1 MSYEQWPY
9 LGVFAVLIA
18 ASLGL
23 PIPEDIP
30 LLTGGYLC
38 HHGLAHPHVMI
49 CVGLV
54 GVLGG
59 DFILFSLGRRFGHH
73 IVEHRFVRRLVRPS
87 RLLVAEN
94 LFRQHGVKIIFAGRF
109 MPGLRP
115 MIFMAAGV
123 LKVPFTTF
131 AAVNGFA
138 ACISVPILILLGRL
152 FGNNLEHIKRGVR
165 TTTHWLTIA
174 VVVAAMIST
183 AIYLQR
189 RQKRMIVSTGVEPPG
204 DQGATRAGPGHD
216 GERFALRPEVGEQSS
231 SVVSRAEAHGSLVIP
246 ELQPVQGPST
256 LDTRPTA

>member
-73 IVEHRFVRRLVRPS
+73 IVEHRFVRRL
-87 RLLVAEN
+87 
-94 LFRQHGVKIIFAGRF
+94 
-109 MPGLRP
+109 
-115 MIFMAAGV
+115 
-123 LKVPFTTF
+123 
-131 AAVNGFA
+131 
-138 ACISVPILILLGRL
+138 
-152 FGNNLEHIKRGVR
+152 
-165 TTTHWLTIA
+165 
-174 VVVAAMIST
+174 
-183 AIYLQR
+183 
-189 RQKRMIVSTGVEPPG
+189 
-204 DQGATRAGPGHD
+204 
-216 GERFALRPEVGEQSS
+216 
-231 SVVSRAEAHGSLVIP
+231 
-246 ELQPVQGPST
+246 
-256 LDTRPTA
+256 